1 MTLPNQFD
9 LQCLFFCDVL
19 HYVSSV
25 YMQESTQVLSPWS
38 ESMTQ
43 LIQRLDQLNLDI
55 EEALSA
61 GSSPSDTPN
70 TARRHTAN
78 DRAFLQVT
86 LIFFLVKYNVIIVC
100 GKYVVFTSLIF
111 SSYGFYLILS
121 VISILFCYV
130 LFCCLILLDVPVH
143 GAWL

>member
-1 MTLPNQFD
+1 MTESNVMTLPNQFY
-9 LQCLFFCDVL
+9 LLCLFFCDVL

-25 YMQESTQVLSPWS
+25 YMQESPQVLSPWS

-86 LIFFLVKYNVIIVC
+86 LIFFLVKYNLIIVC
-100 GKYVVFTSLIF
+100 
-111 SSYGFYLILS
+111 
-121 VISILFCYV
+121 
-130 LFCCLILLDVPVH
+130 
-143 GAWL
+143 

>member
-1 MTLPNQFD
+1 MSYT
-9 LQCLFFCDVL
+9 
-19 HYVSSV
+19 VSSV
-25 YMQESTQVLSPWS
+25 YMQESPQVLSPWS

-78 DRAFLQVT
+78 DRAFQQVT
-86 LIFFLVKYNVIIVC
+86 LIFFLIKYNVIIAC
-100 GKYVVFTSLIF
+100 
-111 SSYGFYLILS
+111 
-121 VISILFCYV
+121 
-130 LFCCLILLDVPVH
+130 
-143 GAWL
+143 